1 MSDSSPSKFTSLCL
15 KTAGI
20 VLISSS
26 LVDYISLLI
35 PFEPFNSQWQ
45 IPFTLQFVDR
55 GIVPIVGISLIMLGY
70 WVQSS
75 IHQNISKVGN
85 SLLKSLALFLS
96 LGLGVTF
103 LILFPVQLLNL
114 GEIKSAALANIEQ
127 SIGVAETRISEQ
139 FAQLNSLASDPQRLQ
154 QLDKNIEDM
163 KLAINNQEFQG
174 QKLNPQQLKGLEENK
189 KQLESFRD
197 LAKNPQELQTRLD
210 ESQEQLQ
217 NQKGRAQIDAS
228 KEGIR
233 TALSSLF
240 LAVGYL
246 AIGWFGLQGVKKESK
261 E

>member
-1 MSDSSPSKFTSLCL
+1 MSNSSQSKFTSLCL

-45 IPFTLQFVDR
+45 IPFTLQLVDR
-55 GIVPIVGISLIMLGY
+55 GIVPMVGISLLLIGY
-70 WVQSS
+70 WIQSNTNQNTSTTVYSPFRS
-75 IHQNISKVGN
+75 IVLI
-85 SLLKSLALFLS
+85 LS
-96 LGLGVTF
+96 FVLGVIF
-103 LILFPVQLLNL
+103 LILLPLQLFNL
-114 GEIKSAALANIEQ
+114 SEINSAAVANIEQ
-127 SIGVAETRISEQ
+127 NIGVAETRISEQ

-154 QLDKNIEDM
+154 QLEKNIEDI
-163 KLAINNQEFQG
+163 KLAIKNKEFRG
-174 QKLNPQQLKGLEENK
+174 QQLNPQELQELEENK

-210 ESQEQLQ
+210 ESQKQLEKE
-217 NQKGRAQIDAS
+217 KGRVQIDAS

-240 LAVGYL
+240 LAIGYL
-246 AIGWFGLQGVKKESK
+246 AIGWFGLQGSKKEA
-261 E
+261 